1 MGDVSANCSPGHLDS
16 PFGPPNNS
24 GVENFPPPW
33 AQPNRHGKT
42 MSTSRQKDRGVW
54 PVVGNDKRT
63 AYWPRGPWHRLLA
76 YEWRPIKYVRLDT
89 LQAER
94 INSFAK
100 CQDYDGEARNKS
112 NFADHCQW
120 SWDLRK
126 AWRHDPL
133 LIIASPIILWSI
145 WNSEQMSTDI
155 MNTEKFPLLG
165 LVHSNFPKDLFSL

>member
-1 MGDVSANCSPGHLDS
+1 MGDVSTNCSPGHLDS

-63 AYWPRGPWHRLLA
+63 SYWPRGPWHRLLA

-100 CQDYDGEARNKS
+100 CQDTDPTTPRRLWRGSTQQIEFCRS
-112 NFADHCQW
+112 LSMVMRSTQGMTTRSFADH
-120 SWDLRK
+120 S
-126 AWRHDPL
+126 
-133 LIIASPIILWSI
+133 
-145 WNSEQMSTDI
+145 
-155 MNTEKFPLLG
+155 
-165 LVHSNFPKDLFSL
+165 